1 MQVIQFLDA
10 HHFDYSLESALIDEA
25 SRDSS
30 VFKVRPTAIVYP
42 RTVDE
47 LGTLVKN
54 APGNYVLAPRAGGT
68 CMSGGSLTTGIVVD
82 MKKHM
87 HQILIKPEARH
98 AEVDM
103 GAYYRDIEKIASA
116 HGLMFAPYTSSKDV
130 CGIGGMVGN
139 NASGEKSVRFGAT
152 IDNIEKVW
160 VVLSD
165 GNEYEF
171 GVITESEFQE
181 RQERD
186 TFEGELYRELGHI
199 LFGAQK
205 GIAPLVRQV
214 SKCATGYRLER
225 VHDIE
230 SGTYNLAALFI
241 GAQGTLGIV
250 TRAILKLVPLPS
262 HKMLLAVPVP
272 DLEKLPSVLMTVMA
286 HHPEG
291 CETFDANTYEYA
303 KAFLPQET
311 AAIADVMG
319 KSHLMILAQFAESS
333 LDDTKRIAYLCMS
346 ELTRKGIVAHVVED
360 EAHADNYWKV
370 RRSSFRVLRDGVKGT
385 THAVPCIE
393 DIIVPI
399 EHFDELVPQLMHIL
413 EERDIQYG
421 YHGHIG
427 DGALRIIPLF
437 DMADPQTPQRIIE
450 LCEVTFALV
459 DSLGGH
465 MSADHSDGII
475 RTPFVADFYG
485 PSTYRLF
492 VAVKKLFDPDSI
504 FNPGKKI
511 GGTRA
516 DIERYIIRA

>member
-1 MQVIQFLDA
+1 MRVVQFLDTNN
-10 HHFDYSLESALIDEA
+10 FDYTLDAAELDTA

-30 VFKVRPTAIVYP
+30 VFKVRPLAVVYP

-47 LGTLVKN
+47 IGLLVKN

-68 CMSGGSLTTGIVVD
+68 CMSGGSLTTGIVID

-87 HQILIKPEARH
+87 HQVIIKPETRH

-103 GAYYRDIEKIASA
+103 GAYYRDIEHIATA
-116 HGLMFAPYTSSKDV
+116 HGLMFAPYTSSKDT
-130 CGIGGMVGN
+130 CGIGGMIGN

-152 IDNIEKVW
+152 IDNVEKLW
-160 VVLSD
+160 VVLGD

-171 GVITESEFQE
+171 GTITESEFQE
-181 RQERD
+181 RQTRD
-186 TFEGELYRELGHI
+186 TFEGALYRELGHI
-199 LFGAQK
+199 LFGSQK
-205 GIAPLVRQV
+205 GITPLNRAV
-214 SKCATGYRLER
+214 SKCSTGYRIER
-225 VHDIE
+225 VHNAAA
-230 SGTYNLAALFI
+230 GTYNLAALFV

-250 TRAILKLVPLPS
+250 TRAILKLVPLPQ

-272 DLEKLPSVLMTVMA
+272 DLDKLPTVLMTVMA

-291 CETFDANTYEYA
+291 CETFDGNTYEYA
-303 KAFLPQET
+303 KAFLPAET
-311 AAIADVMG
+311 VAIHDVMG
-319 KSHLMILAQFAESS
+319 SSHLMILAQFSESTI
-333 LDDTKRIAYLCMS
+333 DDTKRIAYLAMS
-346 ELTRKGIVAHVVED
+346 ELSRKGITAHVVED
-360 EAHADNYWKV
+360 EAHADNYWKI

-399 EHFDELVPQLMHIL
+399 ERFDELVPKLMKIL
-413 EERDIQYG
+413 QDRNIEYG

-437 DMADPQTPQRIIE
+437 DMADSGTPAKIIE

-459 DSLGGH
+459 SELGGH

-475 RTPFVADFYG
+475 RTPFVPDFYG

-492 VAVKKLFDPDSI
+492 VAIKNLFDPDVV
-504 FNPGKKI
+504 FNPGKKV
-511 GGTRA
+511 GGTRE
-516 DIERYIIRA
+516 DIEKYIIRS